1 MNSYEYSPSPE
12 NGGSV
17 HVLMPFYTAEE
28 ENALKNK
35 RGPFSV
41 VEILKE
47 VFKEDFFA
55 AVDRFVQI
63 YPDLIKKFTGRNDV
77 DAFHLYLLGEP
88 KILDAFEYDYRY
100 LAVDLVLTPS

>member
-1 MNSYEYSPSPE
+1 MRSYEYMPSPE

-28 ENALKNK
+28 ENALKNR

-47 VFKEDFFA
+47 VFNEDFFA

-63 YPDLIKKFTGRNDV
+63 YPEIIRKFTGRNDA
-77 DAFHLYLLGEP
+77 DAFRLSLLSEP
-88 KILDAFEYDYRY
+88 KILDAFEY
-100 LAVDLVLTPS
+100 ATAI

>member
-1 MNSYEYSPSPE
+1 MRSYEYFPSPE

-28 ENALKNK
+28 ENALKNR

-47 VFKEDFFA
+47 VFNEDFFA
-55 AVDRFVQI
+55 AIDRF
-63 YPDLIKKFTGRNDV
+63 GRST
-77 DAFHLYLLGEP
+77 P
-88 KILDAFEYDYRY
+88 KY
-100 LAVDLVLTPS
+100 